1 VFGIDWNPLHL
12 LKSLL
17 KDATAPLSSI
27 QKWVIK
33 QLVRA
38 AGLIENDIHKLA
50 HAINSHL
57 GGVENTLSFLAGQ
70 INNLAA
76 AAGKDVGVSIS
87 WLTHEVDTL
96 VGDAVG
102 AAQKS
107 LGALAKD
114 AEGWLHDA
122 ESYADSAVSTFDRD
136 VLGPALSG
144 IHRAIHDIEAA
155 PDKVWH
161 DWLKDVWGPTDKV
174 IHTAEVDAHSALHWV
189 EHEGHDIAVLL
200 DKCWDWL
207 VWLGEVPLDVAE
219 NLPEQFAKRL
229 PSVLTEAAAKP
240 DKALWDKVID
250 ELERELPHD

>member
-1 VFGIDWNPLHL
+1 VDWNPIHW
-12 LKSLL
+12 L
-17 KDATAPLSSI
+17 KDALGDVKRPLDSI
-27 QKWVIK
+27 EKWVLKRIA
-33 QLVRA
+33 QA
-38 AGLIENDIHKLA
+38 GGLIENDIRKA
-50 HAINSHL
+50 ANAVWSHFHDV
-57 GGVENTLSFLAGQ
+57 GNTISHLAGQ

-200 DKCWDWL
+200 DGCWDWL

>member
-1 VFGIDWNPLHL
+1 MDWNPIHWVKDALHD
-12 LKSLL
+12 L
-17 KDATAPLSSI
+17 KDDTLDPI
-27 QKWVIK
+27 HRWVLKRIAQAGGFIEDDIRK
-33 QLVRA
+33 A
-38 AGLIENDIHKLA
+38 ASFVW
-50 HAINSHL
+50 SHFHDV
-57 GGVENTLSFLAGQ
+57 GNTISHLAGQ
-70 INNLAA
+70 INNLLA
-76 AAGKDVGVSIS
+76 DVG
-87 WLTHEVDTL
+87 
-96 VGDAVG
+96 GDATKLWKG
-102 AAQKS
+102 ARSDVEGWVSDAINTALSIGGVLWNDAKS
-107 LGALAKD
+107 WAKD
-114 AEGWLHDA
+114 AN
-122 ESYADSAVSTFDRD
+122 SYADSAVSTFDRD

-200 DKCWDWL
+200 DGCWDWL

>member
-1 VFGIDWNPLHL
+1 VDWNPIHW
-12 LKSLL
+12 L
-17 KDATAPLSSI
+17 KDALGDVKRPLDSI
-27 QKWVIK
+27 EKWVLKRIA
-33 QLVRA
+33 QA
-38 AGLIENDIHKLA
+38 GGLIENDIRKA
-50 HAINSHL
+50 ANAVWSHFHDV
-57 GGVENTLSFLAGQ
+57 GNTISHLAGQ

-155 PDKVWH
+155 PDKIWH
-161 DWLKDVWGPTDKV
+161 DWLNDVWAPADHTL
-174 IHTAEVDAHSALHWV
+174 HTAEVDAHSALHWI
-189 EHEGHDIAVLL
+189 EHEGHDIKVLL
-200 DKCWDWL
+200 DGCWDWL
-207 VWLGEVPLDVAE
+207 EWLGASSIHDVEELPRTQLDALTPAKLEKHAEEVTSGWAHLADE
-219 NLPEQFAKRL
+219 L
-229 PSVLTEAAAKP
+229 
-240 DKALWDKVID
+240 DKVFPD
-250 ELERELPHD
+250 A

>member
-1 VFGIDWNPLHL
+1 MDWNPIHW
-12 LKSLL
+12 L
-17 KDATAPLSSI
+17 KDALGDVKRPLDSI
-27 QKWVIK
+27 EKWVLKRIA
-33 QLVRA
+33 QA
-38 AGLIENDIHKLA
+38 GGLIENDIRKA
-50 HAINSHL
+50 ANAVWSHFHDV
-57 GGVENTLSFLAGQ
+57 GNTISHLAGQ

-136 VLGPALSG
+136 VLAPAISG
-144 IHRAIHDIEAA
+144 LHTALKDIEAA
-155 PDKVWH
+155 PDKIWH

-189 EHEGHDIAVLL
+189 EHEGHDIQVLL
-200 DKCWDWL
+200 DGCWDWL
-207 VWLGEVPLDVAE
+207 VYLGKLSVEEAE
-219 NLPEQFAKRL
+219 HLPEQLKARL
-229 PSVLTEAAAKP
+229 PSELTVTSMAP
-240 DKALWDKVID
+240 DKALWDKMVD
-250 ELERELPHD
+250 ELRREVPSA

>member
-1 VFGIDWNPLHL
+1 MDWNPIHW
-12 LKSLL
+12 L
-17 KDATAPLSSI
+17 KDALGDVKRPLDSI
-27 QKWVIK
+27 EKWVLKRIA
-33 QLVRA
+33 QA
-38 AGLIENDIHKLA
+38 GGLIENDIRKA
-50 HAINSHL
+50 ANAVWSHFHDV
-57 GGVENTLSFLAGQ
+57 GNTISHLAGQ

-155 PDKVWH
+155 PDKIWH
-161 DWLKDVWGPTDKV
+161 DWLNDVWEPTDKV

-189 EHEGHDIAVLL
+189 EHEGHDIKVLL
-200 DKCWDWL
+200 DGCWDWL
-207 VWLGEVPLDVAE
+207 EWLGASSIHDVEELPRTLLDALTPAKLEKHAEEVTSGWAHLADE
-219 NLPEQFAKRL
+219 L
-229 PSVLTEAAAKP
+229 
-240 DKALWDKVID
+240 DKVFPD
-250 ELERELPHD
+250 A

>member
-1 VFGIDWNPLHL
+1 VDWNPIHW
-12 LKSLL
+12 L
-17 KDATAPLSSI
+17 KDALGDVKRPLDSI
-27 QKWVIK
+27 EKWVLKRIA
-33 QLVRA
+33 QA
-38 AGLIENDIHKLA
+38 GGLIENDIRKA
-50 HAINSHL
+50 ANAVWSHFHDV
-57 GGVENTLSFLAGQ
+57 GNTISHLAGQ

-122 ESYADSAVSTFDRD
+122 ESYADTALSTFDRD
-136 VLGPALSG
+136 VLAPAISG
-144 IHRAIHDIEAA
+144 LHTALKDIEAA
-155 PDKVWH
+155 PDKIWH

-189 EHEGHDIAVLL
+189 EHEGHDIQVLL
-200 DKCWDWL
+200 DGCWDWL
-207 VWLGEVPLDVAE
+207 VYLGKLSVEEAE
-219 NLPEQFAKRL
+219 HLPEQLKARL
-229 PSVLTEAAAKP
+229 PSELTVTSMAP
-240 DKALWDKVID
+240 DKALWDKMVD
-250 ELERELPHD
+250 ELRREVPSA

>member
-1 VFGIDWNPLHL
+1 VDWNPIHW
-12 LKSLL
+12 L
-17 KDATAPLSSI
+17 KDALGDVKRPLDSI
-27 QKWVIK
+27 EKWVLKRIA
-33 QLVRA
+33 QA
-38 AGLIENDIHKLA
+38 GGLIENDIRKA
-50 HAINSHL
+50 ANAVWSHFHDV
-57 GGVENTLSFLAGQ
+57 GNTISHLAGQ

-189 EHEGHDIAVLL
+189 EHEGHDIQVLL
-200 DKCWDWL
+200 DGCWDWL
-207 VWLGEVPLDVAE
+207 VYLGKLSVEEAE
-219 NLPEQFAKRL
+219 HLPEQLKARL
-229 PSVLTEAAAKP
+229 PSELTVTSMAP
-240 DKALWDKVID
+240 DKALWDKMVD
-250 ELERELPHD
+250 ELRREVPSA

>member
-1 VFGIDWNPLHL
+1 VDWNPIHW
-12 LKSLL
+12 L
-17 KDATAPLSSI
+17 KDALGDVKRPLDSI
-27 QKWVIK
+27 EKWVLKRIA
-33 QLVRA
+33 QA
-38 AGLIENDIHKLA
+38 GGLIENDIRKA
-50 HAINSHL
+50 ANAVWSHFHDV
-57 GGVENTLSFLAGQ
+57 GNTISHLAGQ

-200 DKCWDWL
+200 DGCWDWL
-207 VWLGEVPLDVAE
+207 VWLGASSIHDVEELPRTLLDALTPAKLEKHAEEVTSGWAHLADE
-219 NLPEQFAKRL
+219 L
-229 PSVLTEAAAKP
+229 
-240 DKALWDKVID
+240 DKVFPD
-250 ELERELPHD
+250 A

>member
-1 VFGIDWNPLHL
+1 MDWNPIHW
-12 LKSLL
+12 L
-17 KDATAPLSSI
+17 KDALGDVKRPLDSI
-27 QKWVIK
+27 EKWVLKRIA
-33 QLVRA
+33 QA
-38 AGLIENDIHKLA
+38 GGLIENDIRKA
-50 HAINSHL
+50 ANAVWSHFHDV
-57 GGVENTLSFLAGQ
+57 GNTISHLAGQ

-122 ESYADSAVSTFDRD
+122 ESYADTALSTFDRD
-136 VLGPALSG
+136 VLAPAISG
-144 IHRAIHDIEAA
+144 LHTALKDIEAA
-155 PDKVWH
+155 PDKIWH

-189 EHEGHDIAVLL
+189 EHEGHDIQVLL
-200 DKCWDWL
+200 DGCWDWL
-207 VWLGEVPLDVAE
+207 VYLGKLSVEEAE
-219 NLPEQFAKRL
+219 HLPEQLKARL
-229 PSVLTEAAAKP
+229 PSELTVTSMAP
-240 DKALWDKVID
+240 DKALWDKMVD
-250 ELERELPHD
+250 ELRREVPSA